1 MTDPRDQLRMAI
13 FDLFSEANSLCK
25 QDLNTGVGQRS
36 ARISLRR
43 MEMATESI
51 NELQNRMRK
60 FIQEV
65 EGAGFDE

>member
-13 FDLFSEANSLCK
+13 FDLFSECNSLCK

-43 MEMATESI
+43 MELAAESV
-51 NELQNRMRK
+51 NELQIKMRK
-60 FIQEV
+60 FIQEA
-65 EGAGFDE
+65 EGADID